1 MQRCESGLLGTQP
14 FLCKSHPPPDPGAG
28 ARFAQIFEEG
38 VWSLSPMHAS
48 AHRRLRVAIVGA
60 SLRILGGQAIQAQRM
75 LDGWRGH
82 PDVEAWLVPIDPL
95 PPKAF
100 RWLLEIKIART
111 IITQLCYWP
120 LLFREVRRA
129 DVVHVF
135 SASYLSFLLSPL
147 PAIVVS
153 KLLNRP
159 VILNYHSG
167 EAPDHLRRSAIARL
181 VLRKWVD
188 ANVVPSSFLRDVLAS
203 FGIRATV
210 VPNTVDLTRFAYRV
224 RDPLRPLLISTRQ
237 LEPLYN
243 VACTLRAFARIQARY
258 PEAALTLVGG
268 GSQAPQLRALAEK
281 LMLHNVTFVGWV
293 APPDVHRYYADADLY
308 VQTPAIDNMPLS
320 VLEAFASGLPV
331 VATRT
336 GGVPAM
342 LTDGVHGLL
351 VPDNDDAAL
360 ASQVEKLIEDPAYA
374 HRLAAAARDTCAA
387 YEWPLVAGR
396 WLAAY
401 QLARRTPAPGPELSR
416 CTAQGL
422 PDRVAA
428 PAEPLSPSESA

>member
-1 MQRCESGLLGTQP
+1 
-14 FLCKSHPPPDPGAG
+14 
-28 ARFAQIFEEG
+28 
-38 VWSLSPMHAS
+38 MHAS
-48 AHRRLRVAIVGA
+48 THRRLRVAIVGA
-60 SLRILGGQAIQAQRM
+60 SLRILGGQAIQAQHM
-75 LDGWRGH
+75 LDGWRSH

-95 PPKAF
+95 PPRAF

-120 LLFREVRRA
+120 LLFRELRRA

-203 FGIRATV
+203 FGISATV

-258 PEAALTLVGG
+258 PDAALTLVGG
-268 GSQAPQLRALAEK
+268 GSQAPQLQALAEK
-281 LMLHNVTFVGWV
+281 LMLHNVTFAGWV
-293 APPDVHRYYADADLY
+293 APSDVHRYYADADLY

-331 VATRT
+331 VATAT

-342 LTDGVHGLL
+342 LTHGVHGLL

-360 ASQVEKLIEDPAYA
+360 ASQVEKLIEGPAYA
-374 HRLAAAARDTCAA
+374 HRLAAAARDTCTA
-387 YEWPLVAGR
+387 YEWPLVAGQ

-401 QLARRTPAPGPELSR
+401 QLARRTSASDPELNRS
-416 CTAQGL
+416 TAQGL